1 MFSSVESVTL
11 EGLRPLPLTVEL
23 DITGHALPSF
33 TVVGLPDAA
42 VTEARERVR
51 SAIKNSDFSFPIKR
65 ITANLAPADLKK
77 EGSGFDL
84 PISLGILSATEQ
96 IPKRSLENL
105 VVLGELSLDGAT
117 RRVPG
122 VLPIAIALSGTG
134 KTLVI
139 PEENVPEAC
148 MFDLD
153 VIGVKS
159 LRQLVDHLREEIV
172 IKPVRNIS
180 IDISDSIDR
189 QLLDMGDV
197 KGNSQAKR
205 AFEISACGGHN
216 ILMIGPPGS
225 GKTMLAK
232 RLPTIMPPLAL
243 GEAMEISQIYSI
255 SGLLSSSEGLITVR
269 PFRSPHHTA
278 SPSSI
283 IGGGQSPKPGEI
295 SLSHGGVLFL
305 DELPEF
311 RRDVLEVLRQPM
323 EEGEV
328 TIARV
333 RRTLTYPSR
342 FLLVG
347 AMNPCPCGFFGDRTK
362 PCVCSQSQIRR
373 YQSRI
378 SGPLLDRFDIYL
390 CITRLTPTELSRAK
404 PGESSK
410 YIRERV
416 IAGREKQLKRYE
428 SDNIYCNAQLTSKQI
443 RKYCSLGSDETN
455 FLKLA
460 SERMALTA
468 RGYDRVLRVSRTI
481 ADLDGSDNISS
492 AHLAEAVQYRE
503 NLLV

>member
-11 EGLRPLPLTVEL
+11 EGLNPLPLTVEL

-33 TVVGLPDAA
+33 TIVGLPDAA

-96 IPKRSLENL
+96 IPRKSLENL

-122 VLPIAIALSGTG
+122 VLPIAIALSGTN

-139 PEENVPEAC
+139 PEENLPEAC

-153 VIGVKS
+153 VIGVKD
-159 LRQLVDHLREEIV
+159 LRQIVNHLREENPIQ
-172 IKPVRNIS
+172 PVRNKQ
-180 IDISDSIDR
+180 IDINDSMTNVPY
-189 QLLDMGDV
+189 DMSEV

-216 ILMIGPPGS
+216 VLMVGPPGS

-232 RLPTIMPPLAL
+232 RLPTIMPPLTL

-255 SGLLSSSEGLITVR
+255 TGLLSPSEGLITVR

-333 RRTLTYPSR
+333 RKTITYPSR

-390 CITRLTPTELSRAK
+390 SITRLTPTELARAK
-404 PGESSK
+404 PGESSDS
-410 YIRERV
+410 IRKRV
-416 IAGREKQLKRYE
+416 IAGREKQLKRYRQE
-428 SDNIYCNAQLTSKQI
+428 NIYCNSQLTTKQI
-443 RKYCSLGSDETN
+443 RRYCELGKDESS
-455 FLKLA
+455 FLKFA
-460 SERMALTA
+460 SERMSLTA
-468 RGYDRVLRVSRTI
+468 RGYDRVLKVSRTI
-481 ADLDGSDNISS
+481 ADLDGSDRISS

-503 NLLV
+503 NLLI